1 MANLKFSK
9 NSDISNA
16 LYKNFPNQKW
26 CCTILY
32 ISLIKF
38 VYGLPETNCLNMR
51 TRWPQP
57 KIMRPKCPT
66 QTFPLATVVC
76 SQRQINYKRGLSVGV
91 LIHYENLLLYHFNN
105 NNNSFFSSLWN
116 TKMSEKGTDDRI
128 NSDSFLRLSI
138 SGYILQS
145 DRIVK

>member
-1 MANLKFSK
+1 MAFPTNWNTTISLCHLNKSQWLTLRIIVMINIYFRNFAIS
-9 NSDISNA
+9 SDISIE
-16 LYKNFPNQKW
+16 LSKTFPNQIW

-91 LIHYENLLLYHFNN
+91 LIHYEHLLLNHLNN
-105 NNNSFFSSLWN
+105 
-116 TKMSEKGTDDRI
+116 K
-128 NSDSFLRLSI
+128 
-138 SGYILQS
+138 
-145 DRIVK
+145 